1 MPTTT
6 SQDPSQQH
14 QQKQQ
19 RIPNPRRL
27 LILSPS
33 SHSPTT
39 IPPFLHALTGTPVLE
54 APSTATAT
62 ATSTTTPSFAG
73 YTTHPPLQ
81 IRNRY
86 YVAEVPVWVDE
97 IALEG
102 ESSLPPVSTST
113 ATAEPAQP
121 QSANKF
127 EGEQEQIEEPI
138 TTPSLWKKEFSGPEA
153 QVVRDAIGAVVLCIV
168 NPTPGASSSSSSSG
182 ASGSSSKTEIAPE
195 TQTQVDRL
203 REFLRAVGD
212 VRALIEEERGG
223 LGDVPGLVVLVGG
236 GGQGATGQQ
245 KKQDLGGGRGGGG
258 GGQGSGMGDLSA
270 DLGGD
275 LDLDVDA
282 EEPFSV
288 PWWEDQLYEMGLIGM
303 EVVSWDPK
311 AGGGEETEERNQ
323 FGEYQGLRRIREV
336 LETHDWAPLSL
347 SDDEDKDGD
356 VEADEIEKM
365 LLGADADE
373 DEDTGFGLEVNEL
386 EREMVGL
393 RFAIERGGGSG
404 RPDEDSEHEGDDE
417 LRVDAV
423 EALMLR
429 MAAIRDMSEEL
440 PEHERKR
447 FAAKAVRDIMKEI

>member
-6 SQDPSQQH
+6 DHPH
-14 QQKQQ
+14 QQ

-54 APSTATAT
+54 PPSTAPANPS
-62 ATSTTTPSFAG
+62 APSFAG

-81 IRNRY
+81 IRNKY

-97 IALEG
+97 IALETDTRGLKNEG
-102 ESSLPPVSTST
+102 EKTQSESESESTLVPSMSTST
-113 ATAEPAQP
+113 LDTGAEPAPATATEPKQG
-121 QSANKF
+121 Q
-127 EGEQEQIEEPI
+127 EQEPL
-138 TTPSLWKKEFSGPEA
+138 TTPSLWKSEFSGPEA
-153 QVVRDAIGAVVLCIV
+153 QVVRDAVGAVVMCIL
-168 NPTPGASSSSSSSG
+168 NPDPSKRASS
-182 ASGSSSKTEIAPE
+182 ASGPE
-195 TQTQVDRL
+195 TETEETQSLKD
-203 REFLRAVGD
+203 FLRAIGD

-223 LGDVPGLVVLVGG
+223 MGDVPGLVVLVGP
-236 GGQGATGQQ
+236 QGKAATQTQSQSQNTDTDTG
-245 KKQDLGGGRGGGG
+245 LGMDMDVGE
-258 GGQGSGMGDLSA
+258 DA
-270 DLGGD
+270 D
-275 LDLDVDA
+275 
-282 EEPFSV
+282 EPFSI
-288 PWWEDQLYEMGLIGM
+288 PWWEDQLYEMGMIGM

-311 AGGGEETEERNQ
+311 GGKEMEEVRNQ
-323 FGEYQGLRRIREV
+323 FGEYQGMRRIREI
-336 LETHDWAPLSL
+336 LETHDWAPSSL
-347 SDDEDKDGD
+347 SDDEEDKDDPEGD
-356 VEADEIEKM
+356 DIEKM
-365 LLGADADE
+365 LLGAE
-373 DEDTGFGLEVNEL
+373 DDTGFGLEVDEL

-404 RPDEDSEHEGDDE
+404 REDSQDEGDDE

-429 MAAIRDMSEEL
+429 MAAIRDMSDDL